1 MVRLVLLQIENL
13 LLLGV
18 KFRCF
23 QFRNTSQ
30 VVLHEG
36 TDKIEIHVQD
46 KPICSSWNTGN
57 AIHGLVDATSANFD
71 IVNDPLLLQPRNFPL
86 PWTATNE
93 GWEFIPNNPANS
105 YTINSIVYV
114 YQ

>member
-1 MVRLVLLQIENL
+1 MFSCNTLTP
-13 LLLGV
+13 
-18 KFRCF
+18 
-23 QFRNTSQ
+23 TSQ

-36 TDKIEIHVQD
+36 TDKIEIHIQD
-46 KPICSSWNTGN
+46 KPICAGWNTGA

-71 IVNDPLLLQPRNFPL
+71 IVNDPLLLLPRNFPL

-93 GWEFIPNNPANS
+93 SWEFIPNNPANS
-105 YTINSIVYV
+105 YTISQIIHL